1 MRDHSEIKE
10 LKEWLRETL
19 GGCFSLPRIYIFIFF
34 IFLSVSCDLLLSK
47 LYSSLKNKHYLNL
60 KLLRIDS
67 ELSCGDLVDGRALNI
82 YAAQAIIDFLNFE
95 RLAKK
100 KSDPSPA
107 PSPHQ
112 NVAVIVNLLHPAGEG
127 IREIKEGVERLGE
140 GVDRLGGGMDRIEAR
155 VNDETPLSDLYQG
168 IVTEFRN
175 TDRK

>member
-1 MRDHSEIKE
+1 
-10 LKEWLRETL
+10 
-19 GGCFSLPRIYIFIFF
+19 
-34 IFLSVSCDLLLSK
+34 
-47 LYSSLKNKHYLNL
+47 L
-60 KLLRIDS
+60 KLLRVDS

-82 YAAQAIIDFLNFE
+82 YAAQAIIDSLNFE

-112 NVAVIVNLLHPAGEG
+112 NVAVTVNLLHPAGEG
-127 IREIKEGVERLGE
+127 IREIKEGMVRLGE

-155 VNDETPLSDLYQG
+155 VNDETPLNEVYQG

>member
-1 MRDHSEIKE
+1 LISEVRYLFLE
-10 LKEWLRETL
+10 
-19 GGCFSLPRIYIFIFF
+19 SLFF
-34 IFLSVSCDLLLSK
+34 IFLSVSCDLLLEK
-47 LYSSLKNKHYLNL
+47 LHSVLRNKHYLNL
-60 KLLRIDS
+60 KLLRVDS
-67 ELSCGDLVDGRALNI
+67 ELSCGDLVDGGALNI
-82 YAAQAIIDFLNFE
+82 YAAQAIIDSLNFE

-112 NVAVIVNLLHPAGEG
+112 NVAVTVNLHHPAGEG
-127 IREIKEGVERLGE
+127 IRELREGME
-140 GVDRLGGGMDRIEAR
+140 RLGGGMDRIEAR